1 MDTILLTD
9 YLKTFVPKRDSLLK
23 QMEQEG
29 LEDKIPIAD
38 PQTAGLLYLLA
49 KMHNSRRVLEIGTAT
64 GYSTI
69 WLARAVA
76 PLGRVTTIEINHLRH
91 RRAREYFQRAGLDNI
106 ITAYL
111 GDALNILPQLPGDF
125 DFIFMDAAKGQYIS
139 FFDYAYKLLV
149 PGGILVADNVLFK
162 GMVAT
167 GAKYPRR
174 KRTLVV
180 RLRKFLRMLNNHPN
194 LVTSILPLGDGV
206 ALCLKERKELS

>member
-9 YLKTFVPKRDSLLK
+9 YLKTFVPKRDVLLK

-29 LEDKIPIAD
+29 LEDRIPIAD

-49 KMHNSRRVLEIGTAT
+49 KIHNSKRVLEIGTAT

-76 PLGRVTTIEINHLRH
+76 PNGRVTTIEINHLRH
-91 RRAREYFQRAGLDNI
+91 RRAREYFQRAGLDGN

-111 GDALNILPQLPGDF
+111 GDALNILPQLSGEY

-139 FFDYAYKLLV
+139 FFEYAYNLLA

-162 GMVAT
+162 GMVAPGT
-167 GAKYPRR
+167 KYPRR
-174 KRTLVV
+174 KRTLLV
-180 RLRKFLRMLNNHPN
+180 RLRQFLRMLNNHPN
-194 LVTSILPLGDGV
+194 IVTSVLPLGDGV
-206 ALCLKERKELS
+206 ALCFKERKELS

>member
-1 MDTILLTD
+1 MDTILLAD
-9 YLKTFVPKRDSLLK
+9 FLKTFVPKRDALLK
-23 QMEQEG
+23 QIEQEG

-49 KMHNSRRVLEIGTAT
+49 KIHNSRRILEIGTAT

-76 PLGRVTTIEINHLRH
+76 PHGRVTTIEINHLRH
-91 RRAREYFQRAGLDNI
+91 RRAREYFQRAGLDNN

-139 FFDYAYKLLV
+139 FFEYAYDLLA

-162 GMVAT
+162 GMVAP

-174 KRTLVV
+174 KRTLVI

-194 LVTSILPLGDGV
+194 LVTAILPLEDGV
-206 ALCLKERKELS
+206 ALCFKERKELS

>member
-1 MDTILLTD
+1 MDTRLLTD
-9 YLKTFVPKRDSLLK
+9 YLKTFMPKRDLLLK

-49 KMHNSRRVLEIGTAT
+49 KIHNSKRVLEIGTAT

-76 PLGRVTTIEINHLRH
+76 PQGRVTTIEINHLRH
-91 RRAREYFQRAGLDNI
+91 RRAREYFQRAGLDNN

-111 GDALNILPQLPGDF
+111 GDALNVLPRLSGEF

-139 FFDYAYKLLV
+139 FFEHAYDLLA
-149 PGGILVADNVLFK
+149 PGGVLVADNVLFK
-162 GMVAT
+162 GMVAP

-174 KRTLVV
+174 KRTLLI
-180 RLRKFLRMLNNHPN
+180 RLRKFLHMLNNHPH

-206 ALCLKERKELS
+206 VLCFKERKESS